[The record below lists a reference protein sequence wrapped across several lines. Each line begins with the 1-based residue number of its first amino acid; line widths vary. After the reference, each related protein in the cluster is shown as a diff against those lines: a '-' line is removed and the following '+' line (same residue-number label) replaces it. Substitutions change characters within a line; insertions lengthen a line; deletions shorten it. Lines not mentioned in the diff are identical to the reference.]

1 MAHWMFQFLPNER
14 DVVAVGYRMD
24 ATGEAL
30 ELEVNAAIRYPLKF
44 HKVSKIVVA
53 LGPAPRPEREYIEVL
68 GVGKKQWPMFDL
80 RGYVAMAESEKIQT
94 LRKVTMDTF
103 AWLEASFDDADF
115 ATLARNRL
123 KWAT

>member
-1 MAHWMFQFLPNER
+1 VAHWKFQFLPNER
-14 DVVAVGYRMD
+14 DIVALGYRMD

-30 ELEVNAAIRYPLKF
+30 EREVNAAIRYPLKF

-53 LGPAPRPEREYIEVL
+53 LGPAPKPERDYFEVL
-68 GVGKKQWPMFDL
+68 GVGKKQWPLFDL
-80 RGYVAMAESEKIQT
+80 RGYVTMAEHEKVQA

-103 AWLEASFDDADF
+103 AWLEASFDDAHF
-115 ATLARNRL
+115 ATLARARL